1 MLRHRFRW
9 VIVALLFAITVIDY
23 VDRSAIAFAVPDIER
38 ELGLSA
44 TTMGMVLGAFG
55 LGYAATTLLGGL
67 AVDRFGAKSVLAG
80 TVVFWGLA
88 IGATGL
94 ATGFAMLYAARIA
107 LGLAEGPSF
116 PAVTVAVRRWLPEKE
131 RAGALAG
138 ALVAVPV
145 ALALGAPLVSQLI
158 DAFGWRTMF
167 LTLVVLSFCWLPLWL
182 VLYRDRPADS
192 RHVSR
197 EELDHIRQDEEARTP
212 GTRSSRRPW
221 HRLIA
226 TPTLLV
232 NYWAF
237 FVFGYF
243 LFFFMTWLPG
253 YLNKA
258 YGLEIATAGLL
269 AALPW
274 AAAAVALLV
283 FGGWSDAVLRR
294 GGSLR
299 QARSLQIAATQAIA
313 ALAVIPVALIDSLT
327 VAMIGIT
334 FAVAATMAA
343 NAAYFAVNID
353 VLPHWSGTA
362 LGIMDCCFAAAGFLA
377 PVVTGLVYDATGSF
391 SGAFILLA
399 VLAASSVVL
408 VLLFH
413 RPDRDRLPP
422 TGAAPLRQR

>member
-1 MLRHRFRW
+1 MFRDRFRW
-9 VIVALLFAITVIDY
+9 VIVGLLFAITVIDY
-23 VDRSAIAFAVPDIER
+23 IDRSAIAFAVPDIER

-44 TTMGMVLGAFG
+44 TTMGLILGAFG
-55 LGYAATTLLGGL
+55 LGYAGTTLLGGL
-67 AVDRFGAKSVLAG
+67 AVDRLGSRFVLAFS
-80 TVVFWGLA
+80 VAFWGLA

-94 ATGFAMLYAARIA
+94 ATGFAMLYAARVA

-116 PAVTVAVRRWLPEKE
+116 PAVTVAVRRWLPADE

-138 ALVAVPV
+138 ALVAVPL
-145 ALALGAPLVSQLI
+145 ALAVGAPLVSQLI
-158 DAFGWRTMF
+158 DTFGWRAMF
-167 LTLVVLSFCWLPLWL
+167 LTLVMLSFCWLPLWL
-182 VLYRDRPADS
+182 VFYRDRPGDSPNVSKTELAVIQQGQSAD
-192 RHVSR
+192 
-197 EELDHIRQDEEARTP
+197 EPIRQT
-212 GTRSSRRPW
+212 GKRPW
-221 HRLIA
+221 RRLFA

-243 LFFFMTWLPG
+243 LFFFMSWLPG
-253 YLNKA
+253 FLNKA
-258 YGLEIATAGLL
+258 YGIEIATAGLL

-274 AAAAVALLV
+274 AAAAVTLLI
-283 FGGWSDAVLRR
+283 FGGWSDRVLRR

-299 QARSLQIAATQAIA
+299 QARSLQIAGTQAIA

-334 FAVAATMAA
+334 FAVAAAMAA

-353 VLPHWSGTA
+353 VLPNWSGTA

-377 PVVTGLVYDATGSF
+377 PVITGIVYDASGSF
-391 SGAFILLA
+391 SGAFLLLA
-399 VLAASSVVL
+399 ALAGSSVVL

-413 RPDRDRLPP
+413 RPDRDRA
-422 TGAAPLRQR
+422 G

>member
-1 MLRHRFRW
+1 MLRDRFRW
-9 VIVALLFAITVIDY
+9 AIVFLLFAITIIDY
-23 VDRSAIAFAVPDIER
+23 IDRSAIAFAVPDIER

-44 TTMGMVLGAFG
+44 TTMGLVLGAFG
-55 LGYAATTLLGGL
+55 LGYAATTLLGGI

-80 TVVFWGLA
+80 AVVFWGLA

-94 ATGFAMLYAARIA
+94 ATGFAMLYVARVA

-116 PAVTVAVRRWLPEKE
+116 PAVTVAVRRWLPPKE

-138 ALVAVPV
+138 ALVAVPL
-145 ALALGAPLVSQLI
+145 ALALGAPVVSQLI
-158 DAFGWRTMF
+158 EALGWRATF
-167 LTLVVLSFCWLPLWL
+167 FTLVGLSFCWLPLWIIF
-182 VLYRDRPADS
+182 YRDRPARS
-192 RHVSR
+192 PHVSAT
-197 EELDHIRQDEEARTP
+197 ELAHIQQEAETEKPSSP
-212 GTRSSRRPW
+212 GAQHPW
-221 HRLIA
+221 HRLFTI
-226 TPTLLV
+226 PTLLV

-243 LFFFMTWLPG
+243 LFFFMSWLPG

-258 YGLEIATAGLL
+258 YGLKIVTAGWL

-274 AAAAVALLV
+274 AVAAVAMLI
-283 FGGWSDAVLRR
+283 FGGWSDRVLRR

-299 QARSLQIAATQAIA
+299 QARSLQIAATQLIA
-313 ALAVIPVALIDSLT
+313 ALAVIPVALIDDLT

-353 VLPHWSGTA
+353 VLPQRSGTA
-362 LGIMDCCFAAAGFLA
+362 LGLMDCCFAAAGFLA
-377 PVVTGLVYDATGSF
+377 PVVTGLVYEASGSF
-391 SGAFILLA
+391 SAAFLLMA
-399 VLAASSVVL
+399 VLAGSSVIL

-413 RPDRDRLPP
+413 RPDQDRAKL
-422 TGAAPLRQR
+422 AAAA

>member
-1 MLRHRFRW
+1 MLHNRFRW
-9 VIVALLFAITVIDY
+9 AVVALLFAITVIDY

-44 TTMGMVLGAFG
+44 TAMGLILGAFG

-67 AVDRFGAKSVLAG
+67 AVDRLGARSVLAG
-80 TVVFWGLA
+80 AVLFWGLA

-94 ATGFAMLYAARIA
+94 ATGFAMLYAARVA

-116 PAVTVAVRRWLPEKE
+116 PALGVAVRRWLPARE

-138 ALVAVPV
+138 TLVAVPL
-145 ALALGAPLVSQLI
+145 ALAAGAPLVALLI

-167 LTLVVLSFCWLPLWL
+167 LILVALSFCWLPLWL
-182 VLYRDRPADS
+182 VFYRDRPEDS
-192 RHVSR
+192 RHVSAA
-197 EELDHIRQDEEARTP
+197 ELAHIQQDRTEEAKDRAKDRAA
-212 GTRSSRRPW
+212 GRRPW
-221 HRLIA
+221 HRLLA

-243 LFFFMTWLPG
+243 LFFFMSWLPG

-258 YGLEIATAGLL
+258 YGLQIATAGLL

-274 AAAAVALLV
+274 AAAAAALLL
-283 FGGWSDAVLRR
+283 FGGWSDRVLRR

-299 QARSLQIAATQAIA
+299 EARSLQIAATQAVA

-353 VLPHWSGTA
+353 VFPDRSGAA

-377 PVVTGLVYDATGSF
+377 PVITGFVYDASGSF
-391 SGAFILLA
+391 SAAFLLLA
-399 VLAASSVVL
+399 ALAASSVVL

-413 RPDRDRLPP
+413 RPDRDRLP
-422 TGAAPLRQR
+422 AAPA